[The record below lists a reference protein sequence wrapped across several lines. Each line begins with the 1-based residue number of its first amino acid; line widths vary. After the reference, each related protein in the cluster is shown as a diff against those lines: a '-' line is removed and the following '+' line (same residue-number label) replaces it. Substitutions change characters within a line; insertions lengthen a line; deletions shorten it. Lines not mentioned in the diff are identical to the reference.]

1 MRELQAQSL
10 VVKAVREHGGVA
22 FKMANRF
29 LVGVSDLFVQLPG
42 CPSALWEVKLNK
54 MKWGS
59 KDTIVLDL
67 TTMQENFLRDLIKA
81 GGKGGVISF
90 VQDAHDLYFTVQPG
104 PMRNFY
110 EHFYTKL
117 DRGRR
122 EQKIVEC
129 LYAVS
134 RHNWRDM

>member
-1 MRELQAQSL
+1 MRELHLQSL

-59 KDTIVLDL
+59 KDIVVADL
-67 TTMQENFLRDLIKA
+67 TNPQIKFLRDLIKA

-90 VQDAHDLYFTVQPG
+90 VQDVHDLYFAAQPTA
-104 PMRNFY
+104 MCNFY
-110 EHFYTKL
+110 THFYTKL
-117 DRGRR
+117 DRGHR